1 MSKRQHSLAR
11 GYSLMEMLV
20 VVAIIGV
27 MSLVSVP
34 AFMKFYWSNKMKTSL
49 RQFTTEVRSAR
60 QRAITENHP
69 TMLSYDIGL
78 TQRRFQSYNGT
89 VQADGSVQWTVV
101 PGPNGTMKTMED
113 IVYFARP
120 ADCLFAND
128 IEMADTAGWNDIIF
142 RPNGT
147 IQNVP
152 GPPCGAGKVTLRTD
166 YTVPRPS
173 ITVELFNTGR
183 LKAN

>member
-1 MSKRQHSLAR
+1 MFKRRHSLAR
-11 GYSLMEMLV
+11 GYSLMELLV
-20 VVAIIGV
+20 VVAIIGT

-49 RQFTTEVRSAR
+49 RQFTSEVRSAR
-60 QRAITENHP
+60 QRAITQNHP
-69 TMLSYDIGL
+69 TMLSYEIG
-78 TQRRFQSYNGT
+78 TTRRQFQSYNGT
-89 VQADGSVQWTVV
+89 VQSDGTVQWAVV
-101 PGPNGTMKTMED
+101 TGPMKIMED

-128 IEMADTAGWNDIIF
+128 IEMADTPGWNDIIF

-152 GPPCGAGKVTLRTD
+152 GPPCAAGKVTLRTD
-166 YTVPRPS
+166 YKVPRPS
-173 ITVELFNTGR
+173 VTVDLFNTGR
-183 LKAN
+183 IKAN

>member
-1 MSKRQHSLAR
+1 MSKRRHSLAR

-60 QRAITENHP
+60 QRAITQNHP
-69 TMLSYDIGL
+69 TMLSYDIGADKR
-78 TQRRFQSYNGT
+78 QFQSYDGAI
-89 VQADGSVQWTVV
+89 QADGSVQWTVV
-101 PGPNGTMKTMED
+101 PGPNGTMKIMED

-128 IEMADTAGWNDIIF
+128 IEMADTSGWNDIIF

-147 IQNVP
+147 VQNVP
-152 GPPCGAGKVTLRTD
+152 AAPCAAGKVTLRTD
-166 YTVPRPS
+166 YRVPRPT
-173 ITVELFNTGR
+173 ITVEFFPTGR

>member
-1 MSKRQHSLAR
+1 MSKRVQSHSR
-11 GYSLMEMLV
+11 GYSLTEMLV

-34 AFMKFYWSNKMKTSL
+34 AFMRFYWSNKMKTSL

-60 QRAITENHP
+60 QRAITQNRP
-69 TMLSYDIGL
+69 TMLSYDIG
-78 TQRRFQSYNGT
+78 TTSRQFQTYEGT
-89 VQADGSVQWTVV
+89 VQADGSIVWA
-101 PGPNGTMKTMED
+101 PLSNRMATMDD
-113 IVYFARP
+113 IIYFGRP
-120 ADCLFAND
+120 VDCIFGND
-128 IEMADTAGWNDIIF
+128 IEMADTTGWNDIVF

-152 GPPCGAGKVTLRTD
+152 GPPCAAGKVRLQTD
-166 YTVPRPS
+166 YRIPRPS
-173 ITVELFNTGR
+173 IVVELFNTGR

>member
-1 MSKRQHSLAR
+1 MSKRRHSLSR

-69 TMLSYDIGL
+69 TMLSYDIGADKR
-78 TQRRFQSYNGT
+78 QFQSYNGA
-89 VQADGSVQWTVV
+89 VQPDGSVQWTVM
-101 PGPNGTMKTMED
+101 PGPNGQMKIMED

-128 IEMADTAGWNDIIF
+128 IEMADTTGWNDIIL
-142 RPNGT
+142 RSNGT

-152 GPPCGAGKVTLRTD
+152 GGACAAGKVTLRTD
-166 YTVPRPS
+166 YQVPRPS
-173 ITVELFNTGR
+173 ITVQLYNTGR

>member
-1 MSKRQHSLAR
+1 
-11 GYSLMEMLV
+11 MEMLV
-20 VVAIIGV
+20 VMAIIGV

-69 TMLSYDIGL
+69 TMLSYDIG
-78 TQRRFQSYNGT
+78 TGKRQFQSYNGAI
-89 VQADGSVQWTVV
+89 QADGSVQWTVN
-101 PGPNGTMKTMED
+101 PGPMKIMED

-128 IEMADTAGWNDIIF
+128 IEMADTSGWNDIIF

-147 IQNVP
+147 VQNVP
-152 GPPCGAGKVTLRTD
+152 APPCGAGKVTLRTD
-166 YTVPRPS
+166 YKVPRQN
-173 ITVELFNTGR
+173 ITVEFFTTGR